1 LTTRHFP
8 EGFLWGAATASYQ
21 IEGAWNEDGK
31 GESIWDRYSHS
42 PYRVL
47 NNDNGDVACDH
58 YHRMPEDVQMIKE
71 LGLQAYRFSIAWPR
85 IQPDGRGPANAKGL
99 DFYDRLVDRLLEA
112 DIVPNATLYHWE
124 LPQALQEQGGWA
136 LRETADLFADY
147 AQIMFDK
154 LGDRVAM
161 WGTHNEP
168 WVTAFLGHQFG
179 THAPGISSLPM
190 ALQVT
195 HHVLLSHGKAVQVFR
210 QGNYKG
216 EIGIVLS
223 IGHHIPASDRQEDID
238 ACQRTYESGTG
249 LYTRPIFQ
257 GHYPQELM
265 EWYGSMA
272 PRVEPGD
279 MEIISTPIDY
289 LGINYYLTDEVSY
302 SQQGGVLK
310 ANGRFLSKPMWGQTE
325 VNWGVYPDGLT
336 EVLLDLKNN
345 YGNPRMFIAENGC
358 AALDVLDEN
367 DFVDDQERIN
377 FLRAHLKAAHKAIQQ
392 GANLQGYFVWSLMD
406 NFEWEHGYTPR
417 FGIVRVDYETQK
429 RTPKASALWY
439 RGVIQ
444 ENAVRD

>member
-272 PRVEPGD
+272 PRVEPSD